1 MGRLLLILLLL
12 AGPAGAQRVVRV
24 GPGGDVAW
32 PSQAAAI
39 ARAGDRVLIA
49 PGTYTDCA
57 IWRAPGL
64 TIEAEG
70 EVEITGPVCGGKA
83 LFVMAAPDATV
94 TGLAF
99 RGATAPDENGAGI
112 RAEGGSLTV
121 RRSRFVENQNGI
133 LTMARMPQAALV
145 VEDSIFLGNGYL
157 GADCAHALYAGELAL
172 VAIRRSRFEATRACH
187 HIKSRAARTEIVE
200 TLIAD
205 GLSGGAAYLIDLPN
219 GGALLLRDS
228 VLRKGPRS
236 ANGRA
241 AVVIGAEGL
250 RHAPAALLVER
261 TRFANL
267 MPRPTT
273 FLRNLS
279 PAPAMLRDMQFEGLV
294 IPLEGPG
301 ESR

>member
-1 MGRLLLILLLL
+1 MWRLLLILLLL
-12 AGPAGAQRVVRV
+12 AVPADAQRVLRV
-24 GPGGDVAW
+24 GPGGNLAW
-32 PSQAAAI
+32 PSPAAAM
-39 ARAGDRVLIA
+39 ARAGDRVVIG

-57 IWRAPGL
+57 IWRAPRL

-70 EVEITGPVCGGKA
+70 EVEISGPVCGGKA
-83 LFVMAAPDATV
+83 LFVVAAPDVTV
-94 TGLAF
+94 IGVTF
-99 RGATAPDENGAGI
+99 RGAAAPDENGAGI

-121 RRSRFVENQNGI
+121 RRARFFENQNGI
-133 LTMARMPQAALV
+133 LTMAHMPGATLR
-145 VEDSIFLGNGYL
+145 VEDSTFIANGFR
-157 GADCAHALYAGELAL
+157 GADCAHALYAGELDL
-172 VAIRRSRFEATRACH
+172 VSIHRSHFEATRACH
-187 HIKSRAARTEIVE
+187 HVKSRAARTDIIE

-205 GLSGGAAYLIDLPN
+205 GVSGGASYLIDLPN

-236 ANGRA
+236 GNGRA

-250 RHAPAALLVER
+250 RHPPAPLVVER

-279 PAPAMLRDMQFEGLV
+279 PTPALLRDVRFEGLV
-294 IPLEGPG
+294 IALEGPG
-301 ESR
+301 ELR

>member
-1 MGRLLLILLLL
+1 MWRLLLILALL
-12 AGPAGAQRVVRV
+12 AGPAGAQRVLRV

-32 PSQAAAI
+32 PSQAAAA
-39 ARAGDRVLIA
+39 ARAGDHVVIA
-49 PGTYTDCA
+49 PGTYADCA
-57 IWRAPGL
+57 TWRVPRL

-83 LFVMAAPDATV
+83 LFVIAAPDVTV
-94 TGLAF
+94 IGVTF

-121 RRSRFVENQNGI
+121 RRARFIENQNGI
-133 LTMARMPQAALV
+133 LTMARMPGATLL
-145 VEDSIFLGNGYL
+145 VEDSTFIANGFR
-157 GADCAHALYAGELAL
+157 GADCAHALYAGDLEL
-172 VAIRRSRFEATRACH
+172 VAIHRSRFEATRACH
-187 HIKSRAARTEIVE
+187 HIKSRAARTEIIG

-205 GLSGGAAYLIDLPN
+205 GVSGGASYLIDLPN

-236 ANGRA
+236 GNGRA

-250 RHAPAALLVER
+250 RHPPAELLVER

-279 PAPAMLRDMQFEGLV
+279 PAPALLRDVSFEGLV
-294 IPLEGPG
+294 IALEGPG